1 MGSQPLPVL
10 IADDDEE
17 VREALGLLLDAKG
30 FRVTLAVDGQQA
42 LDHLTRGFTP
52 CAILLDWMMPR
63 VDGEAFLRT
72 RAASSSL
79 SSIPVFVISA
89 THAPANDIRI
99 QGFLAK
105 PFNADDL
112 LPLLRKVCD
121 KYCPASRRA
130 HCPSFMETDNRA

>member
-1 MGSQPLPVL
+1 MGPQPLPLL

-17 VREALGLLLDAKG
+17 LREALGLLLDAKG

-42 LDHLTRGFTP
+42 LEHLTRGPTP

-72 RAASSSL
+72 RAASSAL

-99 QGFLAK
+99 QGFLPK
-105 PFNADDL
+105 PFDADDL
-112 LPLLRKVCD
+112 LPLLREVCD
-121 KYCPASRRA
+121 KHCPASRRA
-130 HCPSFMETDNRA
+130 RCPSFTATNNGA